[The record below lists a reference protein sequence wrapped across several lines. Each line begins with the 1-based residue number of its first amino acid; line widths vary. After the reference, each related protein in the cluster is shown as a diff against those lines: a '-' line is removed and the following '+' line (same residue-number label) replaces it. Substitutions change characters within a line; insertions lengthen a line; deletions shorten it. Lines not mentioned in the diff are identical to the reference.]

1 MRYQKVFLALLLFS
15 MCLTAVAE
23 DFDGIPINSKQN
35 KWASSKYFAK
45 GIEAISDDDLEMAL
59 DMFEKEVKQ
68 HPSNGYAICNLAQ
81 CQFIAAR
88 NEMRTV
94 FYSDNSS
101 EQDIA
106 IAKKRGNK
114 EMNDALPLFDRGLT
128 KLPSTDGE
136 ALCQAYRIKASM
148 LCNLENVDSTQ
159 VAECYE
165 KAITVHPCNDA
176 YEGHMDFFFNNT
188 EVVVADAQALRKLYP
203 DDPSNVKLLA
213 FMAYRSEDFSQCVA
227 LCEEYNAMIK
237 SQEEDA
243 LDSQVASL
251 QLMTLKELGRNEEAM
266 DLALKFIED
275 YELND
280 AAQIFMMLAQ
290 IEPELAEIK
299 VKQRLFAEISDKMLL
314 WNTMLGRI
322 MQIKKDYGSALGYF
336 KTVEKTDQVAF
347 IYNEIAKCYYMLG
360 DTENA
365 VKYIDAATIMNEG
378 EEYLSQRDHMLVN
391 CGMASKLISEK
402 MTGVELTNNIDNT
415 QLLQRFI
422 LADLLLQERDYAQAV
437 TVLEPL
443 LDKDDDAS
451 ALLLYAT
458 ALRGLGRDDEAQQCM
473 QQITEIDP
481 MPESAIPN
489 IIPALYATGR
499 SDEALKLA
507 NSLASQWENYQLD
520 SSGEEIPESCYTIA
534 TLFAQI
540 GEMDKALEYL
550 EKHFQHD
557 DMPYDFGLMERDW
570 RLDNV
575 RDLPQYKTLI
585 EKYKT
590 IWKNNAATIKNP
602 SKS

>member
-1 MRYQKVFLALLLFS
+1 
-15 MCLTAVAE
+15 
-23 DFDGIPINSKQN
+23 
-35 KWASSKYFAK
+35 
-45 GIEAISDDDLEMAL
+45 
-59 DMFEKEVKQ
+59 
-68 HPSNGYAICNLAQ
+68 
-81 CQFIAAR
+81 
-88 NEMRTV
+88 
-94 FYSDNSS
+94 
-101 EQDIA
+101 
-106 IAKKRGNK
+106 
-114 EMNDALPLFDRGLT
+114 
-128 KLPSTDGE
+128 
-136 ALCQAYRIKASM
+136 
-148 LCNLENVDSTQ
+148 
-159 VAECYE
+159 
-165 KAITVHPCNDA
+165 
-176 YEGHMDFFFNNT
+176 
-188 EVVVADAQALRKLYP
+188 
-203 DDPSNVKLLA
+203 
-213 FMAYRSEDFSQCVA
+213 
-227 LCEEYNAMIK
+227 
-237 SQEEDA
+237 
-243 LDSQVASL
+243 
-251 QLMTLKELGRNEEAM
+251 
-266 DLALKFIED
+266 
-275 YELND
+275 
-280 AAQIFMMLAQ
+280 
-290 IEPELAEIK
+290 
-299 VKQRLFAEISDKMLL
+299 
-314 WNTMLGRI
+314 
-322 MQIKKDYGSALGYF
+322 
-336 KTVEKTDQVAF
+336 
-347 IYNEIAKCYYMLG
+347 
-360 DTENA
+360 
-365 VKYIDAATIMNEG
+365 MNEG

-415 QLLQRFI
+415 QLLPRFL
-422 LADLLLQERDYAQAV
+422 LADLLPQERDYAQAV

-590 IWKNNAATIKNP
+590 IWKNNATTIKNP

>member
-94 FYSDNSS
+94 IYSDNSS

-106 IAKKRGNK
+106 IAKERGNR

-136 ALCQAYRIKASM
+136 ALCQAYRIKAFM
-148 LCNLENVDSTQ
+148 LRNFEKVDSTQ

-365 VKYIDAATIMNEG
+365 VKYIDAATIMDEG

-422 LADLLLQERDYAQAV
+422 LADLLLQERDYAQAA
-437 TVLEPL
+437 TILEPL

-451 ALLLYAT
+451 ALSLYAT
-458 ALRGLGRDDEAQQCM
+458 ALRGLGRDDEAQRCM

-507 NSLASQWENYQLD
+507 NSLALQWENYQLD

-540 GEMDKALEYL
+540 GESDKALEYL

-590 IWKNNAATIKNP
+590 IWKNNATTIKNP